1 MVPRNIEDEIVALA
15 ALGKVLLGV
24 INDLVCADRLDHL
37 QFPRAVHAGHV
48 RSVRLGK
55 LHGEG
60 THTTT
65 RAVDQN
71 LLSRPN
77 LSLMAKTREG
87 DESGGRYGRGLFK
100 RDVGRLQG
108 QLLFGN
114 RHILGIGSA
123 VVPLPLTRCLAE
135 YLITWLKL
143 RHVLANRLNVP
154 CHICSRNTVLWFE
167 QPSPHQT
174 QGVGPAS
181 HDMPDIWMD
190 GSRVNSYQYFI
201 VLDHRL
207 ADFSEF

>member
-24 INDLVCADRLDHL
+24 INDLACDDPLDHV
-37 QFPRAVHAGHV
+37 QFHGAVQAGHV

-55 LHGEG
+55 LHGDG

-71 LLSRPN
+71 LLSWLN
-77 LSLMAKTREG
+77 LSLIAKTREG

-100 RDVGRLQG
+100 RDACRLQG
-108 QLLFGN
+108 QLVFGN

-123 VVPLPLTRCLAE
+123 IVPLPLTRCLAE

-143 RHVLANRLNVP
+143 RHVLANRLNVA
-154 CHICSRNTVLWFE
+154 CHIRSRNTVLWFE
-167 QPSPHQT
+167 QPSAHQA

-181 HDMPDIWMD
+181 HDIPDIWMD
-190 GSRVNSYQYFI
+190 GSRVNSYQHFI

-207 ADFSEF
+207 VDFSEF